1 MATTPDDV
9 AGGPAV
15 VRPMRRED
23 LPLAERLTAR
33 AYAGVHAAATPR
45 MLAVPAIRPPERAA
59 GWIARAE
66 HLLGTDPGG
75 CWVAEANDEM
85 VGLALSFTRELTW
98 FLASYAVAPTR
109 QGQGIGAQ
117 LLDAALAHGRGCL
130 RGMLNSSS
138 DPVAARR
145 YRLAGF
151 ELHPTMSLTGTVDH
165 TVIPD
170 LGRVRAGTSGDR
182 DQLDSVDRRV
192 RGSAHGPDHEIL
204 ARQLHLLVIDDT
216 RGSGSGYA
224 YVDASGSPA
233 VVAATDRRT
242 ASLMLWAAL
251 ASAPPGG
258 EVAVPHV
265 SAANQWA
272 LDVGL
277 AAGLVVHPAG
287 YQALRHLKPPA
298 PYLPHGSLM

>member
-1 MATTPDDV
+1 MATTPDDA

-15 VRPMRRED
+15 VRPMRRDD
-23 LPLAERLTAR
+23 LQVAERLTS
-33 AYAGVHAAATPR
+33 P
-45 MLAVPAIRPPERAA
+45 PIRPPERAA
-59 GWIARAE
+59 AWIARAE

-75 CWVAEANDEM
+75 CWVAEAEGEM
-85 VGLALSFTRELTW
+85 LGLALSFTRELTW
-98 FLASYAVAPTR
+98 FLASYAVAPGQ
-109 QGQGIGAQ
+109 QGQQGQQGQRIGDQ
-117 LLDAALAHGRGCL
+117 LLDATLAHGRGCL

-165 TVIPD
+165 TVVPD

-192 RGSAHGPDHEIL
+192 RGSAHGPDHEFL

-216 RGSGSGYA
+216 RGSGYA
-224 YVDASGSPA
+224 YVDATGSPA

-242 ASLMLWAAL
+242 ASLVLWAAL
-251 ASAPPGG
+251 ASAAPGS
-258 EVAVPHV
+258 EVAVSHV

-277 AAGLVVHPAG
+277 AAGLVVRPDG
-287 YQALRHLKPPA
+287 YQVLRQLKPPS